1 MTQKQI
7 DEKKY
12 NYSTFV
18 LDKFKDIQTQANTL
32 KNVDRPK
39 NEVAFAKITDFISD
53 IRNALDKLEELDC
66 EEPEPEEDTG
76 GMSFFTVG
84 SLDRRLCKY

>member
-18 LDKFKDIQTQANTL
+18 LDKFKDIQVQANTL

-39 NEVAFAKITDFISD
+39 NEVAFAKITDYIAD
-53 IRNALDKLEELDC
+53 IRSAFDKLEELDR
-66 EEPEPEEDTG
+66 EEPDIEEDMD
-76 GMSFFTVG
+76 GMSFFAVG
-84 SLDRRLCKY
+84 NFDRRLCKY